1 MLVLEEKEL
10 VCVEVKRE
18 GKKWRDRKG
27 VGGLRKNRGKMSVAG
42 KKKKKCGFAS
52 VCLHAHLCAWRA
64 DVLRSKIEIEGERGK
79 ARLLHAGRDDAKSA
93 DCYKSVTAGPL
104 QTIPSPGNADQSGFK

>member
-1 MLVLEEKEL
+1 MCGSQK
-10 VCVEVKRE
+10 E

-42 KKKKKCGFAS
+42 RGEKNVWICKRVFAC
-52 VCLHAHLCAWRA
+52 VFVRA
-64 DVLRSKIEIEGERGK
+64 AAEPDVLRSKIEIEGERGK

>member
-1 MLVLEEKEL
+1 MEGQKRSRGSEKKQGENE
-10 VCVEVKRE
+10 CGRKE
-18 GKKWRDRKG
+18 KK
-27 VGGLRKNRGKMSVAG
+27 M
-42 KKKKKCGFAS
+42 CGFAS